1 LLYLQAMGKTENR
14 ISIAFKS
21 SLKYTELSVLV
32 LGFIKKLLDIG
43 DDEFFK
49 IEISLREAANN
60 AIVHGN
66 GSELD
71 KLVHMEFIWDKSFL
85 RIHVRDEN
93 ERKVDFQ
100 EVEDK
105 INSCSLLSFNGRGIM
120 IIRNY
125 MDSFEFHCL
134 PGGSEVVME
143 KKLS

>member
-1 LLYLQAMGKTENR
+1 MGKTENR

-32 LGFIKKLLDIG
+32 LGFIKKLLDI
-43 DDEFFK
+43 DDELFFK
-49 IEISLREAANN
+49 IEISLREATNN

-66 GSELD
+66 GSDLD
-71 KLVHMEFIWDKSFL
+71 KLVHMEFMWDKRFL

-93 ERKVDFQ
+93 DRKVDLK

-105 INSCSLLSFNGRGIM
+105 INSCSLLSFSGRGIM
-120 IIRNY
+120 IIKNY
-125 MDSFEFHCL
+125 MDRFEFHCL
-134 PGGSEVVME
+134 PGGSEVIME

>member
-1 LLYLQAMGKTENR
+1 MMGKTENR
-14 ISIAFKS
+14 IAISFKS

-60 AIVHGN
+60 AIIHGN
-66 GSELD
+66 GNDME

-93 ERKVDFQ
+93 DRQVDFK

-105 INSCSLLSFNGRGIM
+105 INSCGLLSFNGRGIM
-120 IIRNY
+120 IIKNY
-125 MDSFEFHCL
+125 MDTFEFHCL